1 MEAVIKKCPKNRSP
15 GLDSFIGGLYQ
26 TFKEEL
32 TSILL
37 KLFQKIQEEGTF
49 PSSFDV
55 ASIILIAK
63 PDKDTTK
70 KENYRPASL
79 MNIDAKILN
88 KIIANHIQ

>member
-37 KLFQKIQEEGTF
+37 KLFQKIQEEGTL
-49 PSSFDV
+49 PSSSYE
-55 ASIILIAK
+55 ARKQMKTLQRK
-63 PDKDTTK
+63 
-70 KENYRPASL
+70 
-79 MNIDAKILN
+79 
-88 KIIANHIQ
+88 KIIGQYP

>member
-37 KLFQKIQEEGTF
+37 KLSQKIQEKGRL
-49 PSSFDV
+49 PSFQ
-55 ASIILIAK
+55 ASK
-63 PDKDTTK
+63 QGQHYP
-70 KENYRPASL
+70 NF
-79 MNIDAKILN
+79 KIR
-88 KIIANHIQ
+88 